1 MAMKKVF
8 LFVILP
14 LFLVA
19 AAAAAFILF
28 KDVKPPSES
37 MTMAIDTTFAPL
49 PADKKLAQKELV
61 KARKDLQALKPKIP
75 YIVIDTHANKLSLR
89 TEDSLIYKATC
100 STGSGGIL
108 VDSLTGRK
116 WMFNTPRGVFKVDN
130 KIKQPWW
137 RKPDWAFIEEG
148 EKPPKNESERLD
160 PEMLGDFALGFG
172 NGYFIHGTVYERLL
186 GVSVTHGCVRLG
198 SEDLKVIYDKV
209 KPGTA
214 VYIF

>member
-8 LFVILP
+8 LIVILP
-14 LFLVA
+14 LFIVA
-19 AAAAAFILF
+19 AALAALIFF
-28 KDVKPPSES
+28 KDVKAPSES
-37 MTMAIDTTFAPL
+37 MTMVNDTTFTPL
-49 PADKKLAQKELV
+49 PADKKLAQKELI
-61 KARKDLQALKPKIP
+61 KARKDLQGLKPKIP

-89 TEDSLIYKATC
+89 TEDSLIFKATC

-148 EKPPKNESERLD
+148 ETPPKNESDRLD

-209 KPGTA
+209 KPGTP

>member
-8 LFVILP
+8 LFIILP
-14 LFLVA
+14 FFIIVVA
-19 AAAAAFILF
+19 AASIILL
-28 KDVKPPSES
+28 KDTKPPSES
-37 MTMAIDTTFAPL
+37 LTMMSDTSFAPL
-49 PADKKLAQKELV
+49 PADKKEAQKELV
-61 KARKDLQALKPKIP
+61 KASKVLAQLKPKIP
-75 YIVIDTHANKLSLR
+75 YIVIDTHANKLSYR
-89 TEDSLIYKATC
+89 TEDSLLYKFTC
-100 STGSGGIL
+100 STGNGGIL

-116 WMFNTPRGVFKVDN
+116 WQFNTPRGVFKINN

-148 EKPPKNESERLD
+148 ETPPKNESERLD
-160 PEMLGDFALGFG
+160 PEMLGDFAMGFG